1 MIDIDDTIFRIKS
14 FIKALEGDEGFDGL
28 DQTSIDILTRIGGAY
43 ARRESLRSSDLAENP
58 DFGSA
63 ASVYRKLSQLASD
76 GWITS
81 TQDPAD
87 ARSRFIV
94 PTSRTLHAF
103 NRMSNKLRQQLSEA
117 KA

>member
-1 MIDIDDTIFRIKS
+1 MIDVDDTIFRIKS
-14 FIKALEGDEGFDGL
+14 FIKALEGDEGFSGL

-58 DFGSA
+58 DFGSP
-63 ASVYRKLSQLASD
+63 ASVYRKLSQLTAD
-76 GWITS
+76 GWVTS

-87 ARSRFIV
+87 ARSRFII

-103 NRMSNKLRQQLSEA
+103 NRMSSKLKQQITA
-117 KA
+117 PQA